1 MEFTTEYEF
10 GRCSYLFSP
19 EHFHQQ
25 RHKNSGKKNKVKK
38 FNDALFENQHEKN
51 CTQLQMEHYMD
62 DYNNSNN
69 KGNTK
74 ERQTKAEIF
83 VTL

>member
-1 MEFTTEYEF
+1 MDFTTEYEF

-38 FNDALFENQHEKN
+38 NNNNDALFENQNEKN
-51 CTQLQMEHYMD
+51 FTQLQMDAVY
-62 DYNNSNN
+62 
-69 KGNTK
+69 G
-74 ERQTKAEIF
+74 
-83 VTL
+83 